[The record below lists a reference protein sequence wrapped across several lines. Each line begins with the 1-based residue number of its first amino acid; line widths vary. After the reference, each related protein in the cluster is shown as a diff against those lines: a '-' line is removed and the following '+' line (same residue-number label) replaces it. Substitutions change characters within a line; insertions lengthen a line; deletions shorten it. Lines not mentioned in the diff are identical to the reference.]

1 MIDKIRR
8 FFATQ
13 LAPEQQEASDQQL
26 RLAAAAL
33 MVEIMVVDRHL
44 DEMEVEKI
52 SALLLD
58 QFQLSGEDV
67 EELVRMA
74 KSEVTQAT
82 SLYQFTRLINDH
94 YDARAKTVLIENLW
108 RVAFADEQ
116 LDKYEEGLI
125 RQIAELLYVSHKDF
139 IQAKQR
145 AMGRAV

>member
-1 MIDKIRR
+1 LIDQICK

-13 LAPEQQEASDQQL
+13 LAPQQQETSEQQL

-44 DEMEVEKI
+44 DEMEMEKI
-52 SALLLD
+52 NSLLRN
-58 QFQLSGEDV
+58 QFRLGSDEV
-67 EELVRMA
+67 EELVRLA
-74 KSEVTQAT
+74 KYEVNQAT

-94 YDARAKTVLIENLW
+94 YDARAKAVLIENLW
-108 RVAFADEQ
+108 RMALADER

-145 AMGRAV
+145 AMGRSI